1 MAGSGGAAGVLLGG
15 ILTDGLG
22 WEWVLW
28 INVPVALI
36 ALAFTP
42 RLIPESR
49 STRSDRA
56 LRRGRRRHG
65 DRRADGPGLRAG
77 RRDRRRLGLD
87 PDARPARRLGRAARR
102 FVAIEQRSESP
113 LVPFRIFSNR
123 TLTGANVVGLMV
135 GASLF
140 SMFFFIS
147 LYMQQVLDY
156 SAIKAGLR
164 YLPLA
169 VTIILAAG
177 IGSQLVT
184 KIGFKPVLAAG
195 CVSIA
200 IGLVW
205 FSQVSVGGSFL
216 TTCSGPRCSR
226 PSGSGFGFVTS
237 TIAAVSGVEEKES
250 GLASGLI
257 NTSQQ
262 IGGAIGLA
270 VLATVANSKT
280 EDMFDAGADQASS
293 RALERGL
300 PDRLPRRRRFRG
312 DRPDPDAGADPQRGQ
327 PRPRGAGRGRSR
339 PDCLAAPADQPAL
352 KLGPSPTI

>member
-1 MAGSGGAAGVLLGG
+1 M
-15 ILTDGLG
+15 I
-22 WEWVLW
+22 
-28 INVPVALI
+28 
-36 ALAFTP
+36 
-42 RLIPESR
+42 
-49 STRSDRA
+49 
-56 LRRGRRRHG
+56 
-65 DRRADGPGLRAG
+65 
-77 RRDRRRLGLD
+77 
-87 PDARPARRLGRAARR
+87 
-102 FVAIEQRSESP
+102 
-113 LVPFRIFSNR
+113 
-123 TLTGANVVGLMV
+123 

-156 SAIKAGLR
+156 SAIKAGLS

-216 TTCSGPRCSR
+216 GDVLGPSLFAAV
-226 PSGSGFGFVTS
+226 GLGFGFVTS

-280 EDMFDAGADQASS
+280 EDMFAEGADQVTALNEGFQIAFLAGAGFAVIGLILTLVLIRNEDS
-293 RALERGL
+293 RAHVEL
-300 PDRLPRRRRFRG
+300 
-312 DRPDPDAGADPQRGQ
+312 GAD
-327 PRPRGAGRGRSR
+327 
-339 PDCLAAPADQPAL
+339 APAPAA
-352 KLGPSPTI
+352 